1 LIIPADDNP
10 VPDKIVS
17 LIIYGLLVKFVW
29 FRCFLISFFIAMGE
43 QAWSKRFVVVV
54 GFELSPINHF
64 PHSPPGQP

>member
-1 LIIPADDNP
+1 MIIPADDNP

-43 QAWSKRFVVVV
+43 AWSKLFVVVV